1 MKGKNFFMNIQNVP
15 EEVRRKIA
23 LELFGTEDYEKV
35 LEVIA
40 PSSEMMRIFIRKLE
54 EYSKEY
60 IDNGN

>member
-1 MKGKNFFMNIQNVP
+1 MNIEKVP
-15 EEVRRKIA
+15 EKVPEKVRRKIA

-54 EYSKEY
+54 EYSKE

>member
-1 MKGKNFFMNIQNVP
+1 MKGKNFFMNIEKVP
-15 EEVRRKIA
+15 EKVRRKIA

-54 EYSKEY
+54 EYSKE
-60 IDNGN
+60 IENGY

>member
-1 MKGKNFFMNIQNVP
+1 MNIEKVP
-15 EEVRRKIA
+15 EKVCRKIA

-60 IDNGN
+60 LDNGN

>member
-1 MKGKNFFMNIQNVP
+1 MNIQNVP
-15 EEVRRKIA
+15 EKVRCKIA

-40 PSSEMMRIFIRKLE
+40 PSSEMMRIFIKKLE

-60 IDNGN
+60 LDNGN

>member
-1 MKGKNFFMNIQNVP
+1 MNIEKVP
-15 EEVRRKIA
+15 EKVRRKIA

-40 PSSEMMRIFIRKLE
+40 TSSEMMRIFIRKLE

-60 IDNGN
+60 LDNGN

>member
-1 MKGKNFFMNIQNVP
+1 MNIEKVP

-60 IDNGN
+60 LDNGN

>member
-1 MKGKNFFMNIQNVP
+1 MNIEKVP
-15 EEVRRKIA
+15 EKVRRKIA

>member
-1 MKGKNFFMNIQNVP
+1 MNIEKVP
-15 EEVRRKIA
+15 EKVRRKIA

-35 LEVIA
+35 LEVIV

-60 IDNGN
+60 LDNGN

>member
-1 MKGKNFFMNIQNVP
+1 MNIQNVP

-40 PSSEMMRIFIRKLE
+40 PSSEMMRIFIRKFE
-54 EYSKEY
+54 EYSKE

>member
-1 MKGKNFFMNIQNVP
+1 MNIQKVP
-15 EEVRRKIA
+15 EKVRRKIA
-23 LELFGTEDYEKV
+23 LDLFGTEDYEKV

-60 IDNGN
+60 LDNGN

>member
-1 MKGKNFFMNIQNVP
+1 MNIEKVP
-15 EEVRRKIA
+15 EDVRRKIA

-60 IDNGN
+60 LDNGN

>member
-1 MKGKNFFMNIQNVP
+1 MNIEKVP
-15 EEVRRKIA
+15 EKVRRKIA

-35 LEVIA
+35 LEVIS

-60 IDNGN
+60 LDNGN

>member
-1 MKGKNFFMNIQNVP
+1 MNIEKVP
-15 EEVRRKIA
+15 EKVRRKIA

-54 EYSKEY
+54 EYSKE
-60 IDNGN
+60 IENGY

>member
-1 MKGKNFFMNIQNVP
+1 MNIQNVP
-15 EEVRRKIA
+15 EKVRRKIA

-40 PSSEMMRIFIRKLE
+40 PSSELMRIFIRKLE
-54 EYSKEY
+54 EYSKE

>member
-1 MKGKNFFMNIQNVP
+1 MNIQNVP
-15 EEVRRKIA
+15 EEVRCKIA

-54 EYSKEY
+54 EYSKE

>member
-1 MKGKNFFMNIQNVP
+1 MNIEKVP
-15 EEVRRKIA
+15 EKVRRKIA

-60 IDNGN
+60 LDNGN

>member
-1 MKGKNFFMNIQNVP
+1 MNIQNVP

-54 EYSKEY
+54 EYSKECL
-60 IDNGN
+60 DNGN